1 MRFSLT
7 CALPA
12 AILASLV
19 ATSTPP
25 ISGPDPD
32 PVDALANEGL
42 DNLVAYE
49 KSHSSSNKTCTVEN
63 AAVRR
68 EW

>member
-1 MRFSLT
+1 MRFFLS
-7 CALPA
+7 CALP

-19 ATSTPP
+19 TASTPP

-42 DNLVAYE
+42 DNLAAYE
-49 KSHSSSNKTCTVEN
+49 KSHPSSNKTCTVEN